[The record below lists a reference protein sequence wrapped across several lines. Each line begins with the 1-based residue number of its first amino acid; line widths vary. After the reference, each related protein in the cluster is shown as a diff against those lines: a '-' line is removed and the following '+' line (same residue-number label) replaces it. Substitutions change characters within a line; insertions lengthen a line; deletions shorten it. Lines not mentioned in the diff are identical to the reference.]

1 MLPQTITEKYIRNM
15 NWRDFELFVAK
26 VLTWNDYD
34 AIVTPPS
41 NDEGKDIVAKKNN
54 ITFYI
59 ECKHWKNQIG
69 REYLEKLVGAAARDG
84 IRNIIFVTTS
94 SYHTNAKSYASDLNL
109 QGLFHLQLLDTSDLL
124 RLCKNHSN
132 ITSPKKSTSS
142 VKAHKP
148 ISSISASVRIIKLND
163 VISIKEITET
173 NPHWQLTYPTVIIL
187 NNPIAQKKINAD
199 LSKSINWLRGLYEK
213 GEFYNY
219 GGKYASHYYDDKV
232 LSISIWLYRYKKGAC
247 GDHSFTWDTV
257 YDLSTGDRIPL
268 SKYVMVNA
276 NDLQDYYP
284 THSYSES
291 GKYLEAPN
299 KTIIDQVPD
308 NYFID
313 NDGKSICIV
322 FPSYKLSGGAE
333 GHAYIKL
340 SSGNI
345 SYLNRKN
352 SANQPPIKKQSE
364 VRANLKA
371 SKFKAYT
378 KANKMDYFFVKE
390 MHDDADTIVFQSN
403 LKVEG
408 RTIPVSIITDNTV
421 YTIIRVQIGTHVL
434 NETNKPILLQYLNQL
449 NRSYKVFKYVTA
461 EDGSIFLD
469 TCLPN
474 TNDSFDAEIVRVVLD
489 VIVDHLN
496 NEYKNIMKQAWE

>member
-1 MLPQTITEKYIRNM
+1 MLPQTITEKYIKNM

-69 REYLEKLVGAAARDG
+69 REHLEKLVGAAARDG

-109 QGLFHLQLLDTSDLL
+109 QGLFHLQLLDTNDLL

-132 ITSPKKSTSS
+132 ITFPTKSTSS

-148 ISSISASVRIIKLND
+148 INSISASVRIIKLND

-187 NNPIAQKKINAD
+187 NNPIAQKKINTD

-219 GGKYASHYYDDKV
+219 VRVENSHYYDDKV

-268 SKYVMVNA
+268 SK
-276 NDLQDYYP
+276 DGRYYLGNLP
-284 THSYSES
+284 HS
-291 GKYLEAPN
+291 
-299 KTIIDQVPD
+299 
-308 NYFID
+308 
-313 NDGKSICIV
+313 
-322 FPSYKLSGGAE
+322 
-333 GHAYIKL
+333 
-340 SSGNI
+340 
-345 SYLNRKN
+345 
-352 SANQPPIKKQSE
+352 
-364 VRANLKA
+364 
-371 SKFKAYT
+371 
-378 KANKMDYFFVKE
+378 
-390 MHDDADTIVFQSN
+390 
-403 LKVEG
+403 
-408 RTIPVSIITDNTV
+408 
-421 YTIIRVQIGTHVL
+421 VL
-434 NETNKPILLQYLNQL
+434 ACL
-449 NRSYKVFKYVTA
+449 
-461 EDGSIFLD
+461 EDGSIDTSPYFGMDIYSDEFTVAIAEMSRDWLLANTQVKDDEDIYWKCVFCCFTQYVFGMSVSKSLQGEQYDMSNLSNMNLLSDMSGYGVPTLQDRYTWFLSQ
-469 TCLPN
+469 CKQLG
-474 TNDSFDAEIVRVVLD
+474 FDQSWIFLARF
-489 VIVDHLN
+489 N
-496 NEYKNIMKQAWE
+496 M